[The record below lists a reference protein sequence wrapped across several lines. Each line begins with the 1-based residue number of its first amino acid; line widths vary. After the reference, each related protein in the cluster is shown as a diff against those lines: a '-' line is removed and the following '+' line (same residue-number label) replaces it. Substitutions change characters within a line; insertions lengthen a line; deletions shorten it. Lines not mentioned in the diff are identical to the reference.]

1 MSGGVSVDLD
11 HLSAAARDAS
21 SNGKPRRCG
30 ATGAI
35 EVSMKQLRTWILVC
49 DGGRSQVYS
58 GSGSGLKL
66 EPVAG
71 SDCVNDLPD
80 PRDNSDNERDT
91 GYSSSGNRRYGVE
104 DRVDP
109 RREMEARFLA
119 AQLNWVA
126 ERHASF
132 DRVVIVAPPR
142 ALGVMRKS
150 IPPVLKGKIAG
161 EIAAD
166 LTRATAPDIA
176 ARVSADLAS

>member
-1 MSGGVSVDLD
+1 
-11 HLSAAARDAS
+11 
-21 SNGKPRRCG
+21 
-30 ATGAI
+30 
-35 EVSMKQLRTWILVC
+35 MKQLRTWILVC

-80 PRDNSDNERDT
+80 PRDNSNNQRDT
-91 GYSSSGNRRYGVE
+91 GYASSGNRRYGVE

-109 RREMEARFLA
+109 RREMEARFLDT
-119 AQLNWVA
+119 QLDWVA
-126 ERHASF
+126 ERQALF
-132 DRVVIVAPPR
+132 DRLVIVAPPK

-150 IPPVLKGKIAG
+150 MPPVLKGKIAG

-166 LTRATAPDIA
+166 LTRATAPDNA